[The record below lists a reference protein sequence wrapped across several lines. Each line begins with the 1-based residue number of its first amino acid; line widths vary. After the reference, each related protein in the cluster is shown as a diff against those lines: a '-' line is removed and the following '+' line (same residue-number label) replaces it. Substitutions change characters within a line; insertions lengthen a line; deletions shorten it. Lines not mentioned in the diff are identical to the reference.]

1 MEYYDFRNKITKYE
15 GFDVHRERRLDP
27 ENYQPIY
34 ATIVT
39 YHDSSCFT
47 IDDSQVEHLVLSSML
62 GTQTYKGVFLETL
75 QLAIEYAKTPIID
88 RRLKDANIDE
98 G

>member
-47 IDDSQVEHLVLSSML
+47 IDDSQVERLVLSGML
-62 GTQTYKGVFLETL
+62 GTQAYKGAFLETL

-88 RRLKDANIDE
+88 RNLKDASIDE

>member
-15 GFDVHRERRLDP
+15 GFEVRREKRLDS

-34 ATIVT
+34 VTIVS
-39 YHDSSCFT
+39 YHNRTHFT
-47 IDDSQVEHLVLSSML
+47 IDDSQVERLILNSML
-62 GTQTYKGVFLETL
+62 GTQVYKGVFLETL

-88 RRLKDANIDE
+88 RNLKDTNIE